1 MIESATGANK
11 EEDPGPV
18 RPPGERTP
26 PRSATLEPE
35 KTDRAERPLSSEYSS
50 PEGQIA
56 AYTVAMF
63 FSVVLY
69 PSPSPLLTSVV
80 ISFSFFSDIC
90 LDQLPGAG
98 LEILLSG

>member
-1 MIESATGANK
+1 MIESVTGANK

-18 RPPGERTP
+18 RPPGDRTP

-56 AYTVAMF
+56 AYTVAVF
-63 FSVVLY
+63 LSIALY
-69 PSPSPLLTSVV
+69 LSPSPPPPVRICRHLVFLFRTSV
-80 ISFSFFSDIC
+80 
-90 LDQLPGAG
+90 A
-98 LEILLSG
+98 